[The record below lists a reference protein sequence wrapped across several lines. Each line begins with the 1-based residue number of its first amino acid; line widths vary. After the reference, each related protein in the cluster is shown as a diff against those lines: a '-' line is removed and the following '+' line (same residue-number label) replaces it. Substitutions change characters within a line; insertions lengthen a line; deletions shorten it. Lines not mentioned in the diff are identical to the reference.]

1 MNGGGGVDLVGAWYE
16 LGRSLVTGRPV
27 DPASGWPVLTTREAF
42 ELARSWALVL
52 ARLGDTVEP
61 IAWRWLDESCA
72 LLAESVG
79 PDELLP
85 SSVMLWEVGAALV
98 GAPRNA
104 GEGKP
109 WDAIAVRLDDAG
121 GLHVANVDDPLWLE
135 IALRKFFA
143 ARGRAE
149 KQTAAGL
156 RYVEVSIGE
165 ATQLIALWDQYVA
178 SVRGKRLDAFTS
190 DPIDGWRA
198 WSTRAAGLV
207 AGKPPEAPFPVEE
220 APELWRQ
227 QRRLANGISVILGN
241 QPLRG
246 WSGFITAAKNVTGE
260 WLNDAAGAAGAVG
273 EGAKDAALAVGGA
286 AKDAAGA
293 VARGA
298 SGLLKPLAIG
308 LGVVGAVGVG
318 ALVLRRK

>member
-27 DPASGWPVLTTREAF
+27 DAASGWPLLTTREAF

-52 ARLGDTVEP
+52 ARLGDAVEP
-61 IAWRWLDESCA
+61 VAWRWLDESRA

-85 SSVMLWEVGAALV
+85 SSVLLWEVGAALV
-98 GAPRNA
+98 GAPRNVGA
-104 GEGKP
+104 GKP
-109 WDAIAVRLDDAG
+109 WDAIAVNIDAAG
-121 GLHVANVDDPLWLE
+121 GLHVANVDDPQWLE
-135 IALRKFFA
+135 VALRKFFA
-143 ARGRAE
+143 GRGRAE
-149 KQTAAGL
+149 KQAPTG

-178 SVRGKRLDAFTS
+178 KVSTKRLEAFTA
-190 DPIDGWRA
+190 DPIDPWRA
-198 WSTRAAGLV
+198 WSARVAGLI
-207 AGKPPEAPFPVEE
+207 AGKPPGELFPAEE

-227 QRRLANGISVILGN
+227 QAKLAIGISVILGN

-246 WSGFITAAKNVTGE
+246 WSGFVAAAKAVTGA
-260 WLNDAAGAAGAVG
+260 WLDDAAGAAGAVG
-273 EGAKDAALAVGGA
+273 EGAKGAAVAVGGA

-298 SGLLKPLAIG
+298 NNLLKPIAIG
-308 LGVVGAVGVG
+308 LGVVGALGVG
-318 ALVLRRK
+318 ALVLRK

>member
-1 MNGGGGVDLVGAWYE
+1 MNAGADLVGAWYA
-16 LGRSLVTGRPV
+16 LGRSLVAGRPV
-27 DPASGWPVLTTREAF
+27 DPASGWPVLTTRDAF

-52 ARLGDTVEP
+52 ARLGSTVEP
-61 IAWRWLDESCA
+61 IAWYWLDASRA
-72 LLAESVG
+72 LLAESIG

-85 SSVMLWEVGAALV
+85 SSVELWEVGASLV
-98 GAPRNA
+98 GALAMRNA
-104 GEGKP
+104 GKP
-109 WDAIAVRLDDAG
+109 WDAIAVSIDDAG
-121 GLHVANVDDPLWLE
+121 GLHVANVDDPQWLE
-135 IALRKFFA
+135 VALRKFFA

-149 KQTAAGL
+149 KQTPAG

-178 SVRGKRLDAFTS
+178 KVSTKRLEAFTA
-190 DPIDGWRA
+190 DPIDPWRA
-198 WSTRAAGLV
+198 WSARVAGLI
-207 AGKPPEAPFPVEE
+207 AGKPPGELFPVEE

-227 QRRLANGISVILGN
+227 QRRLAVGISVIMNN
-241 QPLRG
+241 QPLKG
-246 WSGFITAAKNVTGE
+246 WSGFVTAAKAVTGE

-273 EGAKDAALAVGGA
+273 EGAKDAAVAVGGA

-308 LGVVGAVGVG
+308 LGVVGALGVG
-318 ALVLRRK
+318 ALVLRK